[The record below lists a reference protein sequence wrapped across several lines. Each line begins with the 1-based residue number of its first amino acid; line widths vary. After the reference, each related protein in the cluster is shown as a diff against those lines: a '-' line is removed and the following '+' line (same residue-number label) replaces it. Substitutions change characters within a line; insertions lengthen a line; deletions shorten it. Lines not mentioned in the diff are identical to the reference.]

1 MHTEDS
7 ENVQPT
13 HLSLKYDKRVFLF
26 IYLLLL
32 LLFFIFFIFLR
43 MIKEESVDVRGLGK
57 SRSHFDIWTIAL
69 LFTYTNSAI
78 AL

>member
-13 HLSLKYDKRVFLF
+13 HLSPKYDKRVFLF
-26 IYLLLL
+26 IYYYYFV
-32 LLFFIFFIFLR
+32 FFR

-57 SRSHFDIWTIAL
+57 SQSHFYICTIAL